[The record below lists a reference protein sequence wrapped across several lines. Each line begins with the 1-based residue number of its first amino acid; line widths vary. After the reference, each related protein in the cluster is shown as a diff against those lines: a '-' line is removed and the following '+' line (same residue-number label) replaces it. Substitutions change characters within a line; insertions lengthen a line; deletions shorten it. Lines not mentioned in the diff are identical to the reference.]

1 MEAKERMRDHPLNR
15 SLRENTPFY
24 IPSTGFGRITYLMS
38 ATLIVVPDNILSQ
51 WHNEITMYCASP
63 LRVLLLRVGDKAPS
77 MKFLAIYFDVG

>member
-24 IPSTGFGRITYLMS
+24 IPSTGFGHITYLTS
-38 ATLIVVPDNILSQ
+38 ATLIVVPDNILSR

-63 LRVLLLRVGDKAPS
+63 LRVLQLRVGDKAPS
-77 MKFLAIYFDVG
+77 VKCLAIDFDVG